1 MVSYRSIGT
10 LFLKM
15 DFSISGISGKVY
27 NFSIPAR
34 EMGTFSI
41 LFTKA
46 YQYRLQH
53 TVKCIVIRGNNKIEE

>member
-1 MVSYRSIGT
+1 
-10 LFLKM
+10 M

-46 YQYRLQH
+46 YHGTDYSIQSSVLLSEGITKLKNRRNHLNDE
-53 TVKCIVIRGNNKIEE
+53 T